1 MTTLSPYACHVAR
14 VGAARVRQH
23 GVRSS
28 PNRGASPCV
37 AARYWPPCAAVYCH
51 VRTYSITVRRAAKSN
66 TALLYYRA
74 CCGCSAAHLS
84 RYWSICHRSCT
95 LLAYTFTQSQST
107 MADQENW
114 PMYELLNAA
123 NSLILSCGLSP
134 EPLRNA
140 ADLQSSASSLF
151 VALFESLFDVRL
163 PGILRSPNGLDDLE
177 YNAGVVLEALR
188 STLPPKVA
196 IPADITGHAV
206 ASGDLP
212 SIAFLVRIFTDLAR
226 ILPPPTASPPLEGP
240 RDVLAAQL
248 EESPRPG
255 AARSARRVHSSTG
268 KRRALRSGTSS
279 TKRTPAA
286 PRRAGTAKPAGAKPA
301 RALSRR
307 RPQGSAPRASKPAPS
322 TRQAGGVARRS
333 PAAKQPKRAARRRPG
348 TSSAAPKTG
357 RARRASPARAP
368 LPPADYD
375 MPATQLLARSG
386 ALLPPAP
393 DGWAYPPHHHHQ
405 AAAAGPQAP
414 PLPVSVE
421 QPDDVWALP
430 DSGPASEREL
440 ATAARARADSVA
452 SSSSGWS
459 TDLSSSPDVQQQQGR
474 NVQALDALR
483 GAGADVAEEAIAS
496 QQVGLRRPGQ
506 QAPPPRLEHAL
517 AEEGPASAM
526 AAVSGEGLGP
536 DGRPGTAVG
545 GSRAML
551 YRRAD
556 PAVHSWQAEEDIVPA
571 QRARPDELAAHV
583 DDGSGSDL
591 WAQQPPSPI
600 ASGRDA
606 HDLASDDATWQ
617 QQQQQQHLDM
627 AEEQSIA
634 TPDSLADAYGPSD
647 GLITSR
653 RGVQVFAPQVMAVPA
668 FSSHASSSG
677 VGGGSARS
685 LPPAAAEMLRQHS
698 KRRLAATRRAQ
709 NLVHNSQARLA
720 VAQQSMAK
728 QTAAAFRVQEQKY
741 LKREQARARA
751 TQHGVRMQL
760 LRTQR
765 MIESLQLENLSLR
778 MGRASSQAE
787 FLTQLAASQ
796 AAQERVQAI
805 DAAQWAKA
813 EARARLQREEAALM
827 ASAQSAAMARQA
839 MADAATVAALDR
851 AEAAQQQAQA
861 VATARARLEAATA
874 AQHTELLNQLRTDE
888 QRWQAG
894 YLHEHAAPEDVPDV
908 FGQRT
913 ATRTVE
919 LAQRDPLAQQPHD
932 YAATHRVPDDLVIT
946 ARTGPIK
953 PGGHVRVLAK
963 RGASFSRGRLGGGG
977 GVHTRGA
984 AESWV

>member
-1 MTTLSPYACHVAR
+1 
-14 VGAARVRQH
+14 
-23 GVRSS
+23 
-28 PNRGASPCV
+28 
-37 AARYWPPCAAVYCH
+37 
-51 VRTYSITVRRAAKSN
+51 
-66 TALLYYRA
+66 
-74 CCGCSAAHLS
+74 
-84 RYWSICHRSCT
+84 
-95 LLAYTFTQSQST
+95 
-107 MADQENW
+107 
-114 PMYELLNAA
+114 MYELLNAA

-177 YNAGVVLEALR
+177 HNAGVVLEALR

-255 AARSARRVHSSTG
+255 AARSARRVRSSTG
-268 KRRALRSGTSS
+268 KRRARRSGASS
-279 TKRTPAA
+279 TKRTPTVR
-286 PRRAGTAKPAGAKPA
+286 RRAGVAKPAGTKPA

-307 RPQGSAPRASKPAPS
+307 RPQSTAARASKPVPS
-322 TRQAGGVARRS
+322 TRQAGGVTRRS
-333 PAAKQPKRAARRRPG
+333 PAAKQSNRAVRRPG
-348 TSSAAPKTG
+348 GSAAATKTR

-368 LPPADYD
+368 LPPADYE
-375 MPATQLLARSG
+375 MPAAQLLARSG
-386 ALLPPAP
+386 ALLPPGP

-405 AAAAGPQAP
+405 AAAAGVQAP
-414 PLPVSVE
+414 PLPVAAE
-421 QPDDVWALP
+421 QPDDMWATP
-430 DSGPASEREL
+430 DSVPASEREVD
-440 ATAARARADSVA
+440 TAQRERADSAA

-474 NVQALDALR
+474 NVQALGALR
-483 GAGADVAEEAIAS
+483 GAGTDVAEEAIAS

-506 QAPPPRLEHAL
+506 RPQQPPPPRQEHAL

-556 PAVHSWQAEEDIVPA
+556 PAVRSWQAEEDIVAA
-571 QRARPDELAAHV
+571 QRARLDELTEHV
-583 DDGSGSDL
+583 DDGSDSDL
-591 WAQQPPSPI
+591 WAQQPRSPI
-600 ASGRDA
+600 ASVQDG
-606 HDLASDDATWQ
+606 HDLVSDDTR
-617 QQQQQQHLDM
+617 QQQQQQHPDM
-627 AEEQSIA
+627 AEEQSVA

-653 RGVQVFAPQVMAVPA
+653 RGVQVFAPQVMAVPT
-668 FSSHASSSG
+668 FSSHGSSSG
-677 VGGGSARS
+677 GGGGGGARS

-698 KRRLAATRRAQ
+698 KRRLATTRRAQ

-778 MGRASSQAE
+778 MGRASSQAD

-919 LAQRDPLAQQPHD
+919 LAQRDPLAQQPHE